1 MLTFLPLSLTD
12 KPKIKLAAAA
22 ENTRSADYCFGNMF
36 LWDETY
42 QQMLAASG
50 QRLVILCCSHEY
62 PEFLFPIG
70 SGDLAPVI
78 EEMREYAMLCGFPL
92 VIHGLEERH
101 AATLDCIFPGRFLFT
116 ENREYADYIYRADKL
131 ISLNGKHLHGKR
143 NHCNRFESEH
153 DWSFRALTA
162 ADEPAC
168 ISLLEH
174 WAAEETQEGSGCING
189 ERAAILRAF
198 EYYDA
203 LGLLG
208 GALFAEGEL
217 VAFAIG
223 EPISSDT
230 FDVHFEKARADING
244 AYPMINREFVRLI
257 CTARPN
263 IRYANREDDIGLDN
277 LRRSKESYSPDI
289 LLRKFTAR
297 WKEDA

>member
-1 MLTFLPLSLTD
+1 MLTFHPLSMAD
-12 KPKIKLAAAA
+12 KPWIDRHVA
-22 ENTRSADYCFGNMF
+22 EEDSRSADFNFGNMF
-36 LWDETY
+36 LWDGKY
-42 QQMLAASG
+42 QQMVADSDHHL
-50 QRLVILCCSHEY
+50 ITLCRAYEH
-62 PEFLFPIG
+62 PVFPFPIG
-70 SGDLAPVI
+70 CGDLRPVI
-78 EEMREYAMLCGFPL
+78 DEMREYAMLNGFPL
-92 VIHGLEERH
+92 VLRGLEEHH
-101 AATLDCIFPGRFLFT
+101 AATLDCLFPGRFCFT
-116 ENREYADYIYRADKL
+116 DDRDYADYIYRADKL
-131 ISLNGKHLHGKR
+131 ISLSGKRLHGKR
-143 NHCNRFESEH
+143 NHCNRFEAEH

-168 ISLLEH
+168 SSLLER
-174 WAAEETQEGSGCING
+174 WTAEETQVLSDSIDG
-189 ERAAILRAF
+189 EHAAILRAF

-257 CTARPN
+257 CTTHPN
-263 IRYANREDDIGLDN
+263 IRYVNREDDMGLEN
-277 LRRSKESYSPDI
+277 LRRSKESYAPDI